1 MYPVPSIQRLSQR
14 EPVRDASQAEPS
26 SAVPHIPAPIVA
38 DPSVPDPVPGDSST
52 RSPVITDP
60 PNASGLFIIPPS
72 FTRGIDLDSSQIS
85 SSVSGLFTP
94 AQRSDGGTPAQ
105 VEDDAA
111 EVLTPPHNG
120 ADKGPATG
128 LIPLQPEDDPS
139 PVERFITGYKDGG
152 DAGDKDAC
160 VDDLIEPSQLVPSDE
175 HSIGIETVGVDAQ
188 IPAVDAIESAD
199 KISLLSPHGTTKL
212 SVSQLPKEDNMF
224 SSDVSARN
232 PLKGSP
238 EHPDVLDPSSEHLLG
253 SPSIAGGD
261 EDADGEVDP
270 DYSHV
275 FGAKNRHQAIAHQP
289 DGEVTFS
296 KTIKDTLSPKVTI
309 PRLES
314 HPTR

>member
-1 MYPVPSIQRLSQR
+1 VCPVPSIQRPSQR
-14 EPVRDASQAEPS
+14 EPVSDASRAEPS

-38 DPSVPDPVPGDSST
+38 DPSVPDPVPGGSLT

-60 PNASGLFIIPPS
+60 PNASGLFIIPPT
-72 FTRGIDLDSSQIS
+72 FTRVIDLDSSQIS
-85 SSVSGLFTP
+85 SCASGLFTP

-105 VEDDAA
+105 LEDDAA
-111 EVLTPPHNG
+111 EALTPPQNG
-120 ADKGPATG
+120 ADKGPATAS
-128 LIPLQPEDDPS
+128 IPLQPEVDPL
-139 PVERFITGYKDGG
+139 PIERFITGYKDDA

-160 VDDLIEPSQLVPSDE
+160 LDDLIEPTQLLPSDE
-175 HSIGIETVGVDAQ
+175 HPVGIETVGGDAQ
-188 IPAVDAIESAD
+188 ISAVDAIECAD
-199 KISLLSPHGTTKL
+199 KNSLLSSRGTTKL
-212 SVSQLPKEDNMF
+212 SVSQFLKEE
-224 SSDVSARN
+224 STLTSDVSARN

-238 EHPDVLDPSSEHLLG
+238 EHPDVLDPSSERLLR

-289 DGEVTFS
+289 DSEVTFN
-296 KTIKDTLSPKVTI
+296 KTIRDTRSTKVAT
-309 PRLES
+309 PGLEN